1 MAESRMI
8 NHPCIPTTRLAR
20 PVPFLPNGRGPL
32 VHDVPAVAGGPM
44 GAAVV
49 TELKERA
56 RKPADNRN
64 KGAKP

>member
-1 MAESRMI
+1 
-8 NHPCIPTTRLAR
+8 
-20 PVPFLPNGRGPL
+20 VPFLPNGRGPL